1 MRDELSDLIAKV
13 WQRREVTQLA
23 TALRWFGVGRL
34 SLPAALAIWLVGL
47 RQRR

>member
-1 MRDELSDLIAKV
+1 MHDELSDLIAKV

-23 TALRWFGVGRL
+23 TASRWFGVGRL